1 MGVLEAAARI
11 VQLGGASRESPAGR
25 VARASE
31 MKAAFEARTGAF
43 SPEDPWF
50 EERSR
55 AFWCDAV
62 TRGRFGREV
71 EAELEPADRQWL
83 GPLERAHRGLFRA
96 SRAARGAR
104 ASGGTPRRS
113 EAWLIDVWSGA
124 ELLVTTLDD
133 AARAEL
139 DAASGQLF
147 DARGVG
153 ADEPLEVALLPG
165 AIYHP
170 HAGTS
175 AIEQVIGAARA
186 RDLTTDDTLDALLRM
201 ERSLR
206 ALSRVK
212 AAYAYRAEALS
223 SPTAT
228 APLPGR
234 RAVKEPT

>member
-31 MKAAFEARTGAF
+31 MKAAFEGRTGAF

-62 TRGRFGREV
+62 TRCRFGCEV

-113 EAWLIDVWSGA
+113 GAGVIDVWSGA
-124 ELLVTTLDD
+124 ESAGPTPDD
-133 AARAEL
+133 A
-139 DAASGQLF
+139 
-147 DARGVG
+147 
-153 ADEPLEVALLPG
+153 
-165 AIYHP
+165 
-170 HAGTS
+170 
-175 AIEQVIGAARA
+175 
-186 RDLTTDDTLDALLRM
+186 
-201 ERSLR
+201 
-206 ALSRVK
+206 
-212 AAYAYRAEALS
+212 
-223 SPTAT
+223 
-228 APLPGR
+228 
-234 RAVKEPT
+234 